1 MGTESEVFTTLF
13 KSTIYV
19 FPFVAQGLNEIVM
32 LTMVTMKITD
42 FATFCYSRA
51 RMQVESSFTLTDE
64 WQQEPDAESDES
76 PHPRIICIERLGG
89 LSKSYHRKAA

>member
-19 FPFVAQGLNEIVM
+19 FLFVAQGLNEIVM
-32 LTMVTMKITD
+32 LTMVTMMITD

-51 RMQVESSFTLTDE
+51 QMQVESSLTLTDE
-64 WQQEPDAESDES
+64 RRQEPDAESDES
-76 PHPRIICIERLGG
+76 PYP
-89 LSKSYHRKAA
+89 K